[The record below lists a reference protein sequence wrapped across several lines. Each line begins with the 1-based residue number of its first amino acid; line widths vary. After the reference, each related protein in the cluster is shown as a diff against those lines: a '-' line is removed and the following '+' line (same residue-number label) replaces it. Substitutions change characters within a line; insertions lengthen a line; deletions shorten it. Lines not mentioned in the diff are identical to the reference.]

1 MANLVTGSFWLHT
14 LWGLGKLVLQTALIA
29 IPLMM
34 FSEVLK
40 ELNILERLTSRLHWT
55 VKLFNLPPAAVFPL
69 LAGLIFGLVYGAAFI
84 IQGAKEGKLSERDL
98 YLISLFLV
106 INHSIFEDTLLF
118 VAVGAK
124 ALVVLSFRFVASIII
139 TWFVSHFLLPENPV
153 NDVAKY

>member
-29 IPLMM
+29 IPLMI